1 VAGDLVSLNPFKRDD
16 KGKGKKRF
24 VVSLSARGQ
33 RKYVG
38 TFEAAD
44 EGELMN
50 ILSERLNGDESATL
64 FPKIRIL
71 DTESGQEIRVD
82 NPFFSG
88 EEESGAPAQSTKS
101 GGSIAT
107 EMIVQ
112 DVLTGLQAVGQ
123 INQQIMSMPLTMMNE
138 MMTTFIKNI
147 TSLQSSTQPPAPP
160 GPGSVLKD
168 GANFLAVL
176 LEVAKPENRKNIEE
190 LMKTVSV
197 KDLAKLMSSSSSG
210 DKS

>member
-1 VAGDLVSLNPFKRDD
+1 LVNLNPFKR
-16 KGKGKKRF
+16 KGKKRF

-38 TFEAAD
+38 TFEADD

-50 ILSERLNGDESATL
+50 LLTERLNGDESATL

-88 EEESGAPAQSTKS
+88 EEYGEQGQSTKS
-101 GGSIAT
+101 GGSSIAT

-112 DVLTGLQAVGQ
+112 DVLTGLQAVGK
-123 INQQIMSMPLTMMNE
+123 INQEIMSMPLNMMNE
-138 MMTTFIKNI
+138 LMTTFVKNVA
-147 TSLQSSTQPPAPP
+147 SLQSMTQPP
-160 GPGSVLKD
+160 GPGSILRD
-168 GANFLAVL
+168 GANFLAML

-190 LMKTVSV
+190 LLKTVSV
-197 KDLAKLMSSSSSG
+197 KDLAKLMSSSGSG

>member
-1 VAGDLVSLNPFKRDD
+1 MVNLNPFKR
-16 KGKGKKRF
+16 KGKKRF

-38 TFEAAD
+38 TFEADD

-50 ILSERLNGDESATL
+50 LLTERLNGDESATL

-88 EEESGAPAQSTKS
+88 EEYGEQGQSTKS
-101 GGSIAT
+101 GGSSIAT

-112 DVLTGLQAVGQ
+112 DVLTGLQAVGK
-123 INQQIMSMPLTMMNE
+123 INQEIMSMPLNMMNE
-138 MMTTFIKNI
+138 LMTTFVKNVA
-147 TSLQSSTQPPAPP
+147 SLQSMTQPP
-160 GPGSVLKD
+160 GPGSILRD
-168 GANFLAVL
+168 GANFLAML

-197 KDLAKLMSSSSSG
+197 KDLAKLMSSSGSG